1 MNTNSN
7 FKIISAGPPLSAA
20 FEQRLLALQAAQ
32 PQKFLSALVV
42 QMDNNAELDLDFFEQ
57 IVSLYGLDTDTTGE
71 PSVIYT
77 RVESRADEA
86 PQISVLLPYY
96 LRDRFLVEK
105 NFGRFMKA
113 RAATF
118 DLDFELDHAQ
128 EEDPPSTPPGV
139 VKTVGGEPDETLS
152 ANESGQTD
160 RVPRVE
166 VVDDVETLAVR
177 EETARLFDPFAL
189 DEAIKREEQK
199 RKNDQVRLGALETMH
214 ARGPDRKLTRAPE
227 AWVLEDLR
235 VQFPNFSQP
244 IDVIIGNAALSRLS
258 DASFQFQPL
267 LLLGPPGIGKTY
279 LASKLSLALGLSH
292 MHVSMENVQ
301 AGWVLTGSSAGW
313 SSAEIGRVGD
323 CLIRATSMNPII
335 VLDEVDKVMRGSYNP
350 LAPLYSLLEAGTA
363 KSFREEFLALDLNA
377 SHVNWILTANC
388 ARDIPAPLLT
398 RMNVFEVPAPTHDES
413 LVIAQQIYRDV
424 KNASSWGIYFDE
436 EAHPDVVEK
445 LLAHPPR
452 RMRSLVHDAFGRAAV
467 AGRRFLASVDVVDA
481 AASTQSIGFLQH
493 A

>member
-7 FKIISAGPPLSAA
+7 FKIISAGPPLSPAY
-20 FEQRLLALQAAQ
+20 EQRLLDLQSVH
-32 PQKFLSALVV
+32 PQMFLSTLVV
-42 QMDNNAELDLDFFEQ
+42 RLHESADVDLDFFENV
-57 IVSLYGLDTDTTGE
+57 VSSYGLDRDSDDR

-77 RVESRADEA
+77 RLESRVGEA
-86 PQISVLLPYY
+86 PKVCVLLPDY
-96 LRDRFLVEK
+96 LSNRFFVEI
-105 NFGRFMKA
+105 NFGRSLKSHATCFDFKRD
-113 RAATF
+113 RAQDA
-118 DLDFELDHAQ
+118 APSSA
-128 EEDPPSTPPGV
+128 PPVV
-139 VKTVGGEPDETLS
+139 VKTVGDEPLS
-152 ANESGQTD
+152 ANDSGQSD
-160 RVPRVE
+160 VAPHVE
-166 VVDDVETLAVR
+166 VVDEDETFVVR
-177 EETARLFDPFAL
+177 DEMARLFGLGAL
-189 DEAIKREEQK
+189 EEAIKRELQK
-199 RKNDQVRLGALETMH
+199 TKRDQVRISVFETMR
-214 ARGPDRKLTRAPE
+214 ARGPDRKLTKAPA

-258 DASFQFQPL
+258 DASFQFQPM

-279 LASKLSLALGLSH
+279 FASKLASRVGVSH
-292 MHVSMENVQ
+292 LHVSMENVQ
-301 AGWVLTGSSAGW
+301 AAWVLTGSSAVW

-335 VLDEVDKVMRGSYNP
+335 VLDEVDKVMRGAYNP